1 MNKKIFS
8 SLKSKKKFLEEKIE
22 KNNKKIKEYQQQ
34 NEELLLEIDE
44 YNKNVYIEIMDILK
58 IKPFEFLDKFFS
70 GENIDDILSI
80 SETQSNKE
88 FDVKDKQIDIETV
101 EE

>member
-1 MNKKIFS
+1 MNKKNFS
-8 SLKSKKKFLEEKIE
+8 NLKSKKKFLEEKIE

-34 NEELLLEIDE
+34 NEELLLEIDG